1 MKPILRLLVS
11 AFAASPFLAAGGPL
25 IIAHRGAS
33 GVAPENTVAAFK
45 EAFVQKADGFELDVR
60 LTKDGRTLVIHDK
73 SAKRTA
79 GVDLLVAENDQAAFR
94 KLDAGSWKNGKYK
107 GEPIPDLAESLAV
120 LPDGK
125 TVYIEIKGDVEKSTG
140 ESKCDVAM
148 LPELKRVIEASGKA
162 KDQIVFICFDY
173 NALAQARALMP
184 GYKTLWLVSGKVDN
198 VTKEKTYPAIPGLI
212 EKVRKAGFDGLDLNH
227 GFPLDKQSVA
237 EIKAAGLELA
247 VWTVNEPEVAKRLA
261 EAGVDAITTD
271 EPALIRA
278 ALK

>member
-1 MKPILRLLVS
+1 MKPILRVLVS
-11 AFAASPFLAAGGPL
+11 AIAASPFLAGGEPL
-25 IIAHRGAS
+25 IIGHRGAS

-45 EAFVQKADGFELDVR
+45 EAFAQKADGFELDVW

-94 KLDAGSWKNGKYK
+94 KLDAGSWKSEKYK
-107 GEPIPDLAESLAV
+107 GEPIPDLAESLAL
-120 LPDGK
+120 LPAGK
-125 TVYIEIKGDVEKSTG
+125 TVYIEIKCGAEI
-140 ESKCDVAM
+140 

-162 KDQIVFICFDY
+162 KEQIVFICFDY
-173 NALAQARALMP
+173 DTLAEARVVIP
-184 GYKTLWLVSGKVDN
+184 GYKTLWIVGAKVN
-198 VTKEKTYPAIPGLI
+198 KVTKEKTYPGISGLI
-212 EKVRKAGFDGLDLNH
+212 EKAKKAGFDGLDLNH
-227 GFPLDKQSVA
+227 GFPLDKESVA

-247 VWTVNEPEVAKRLA
+247 VWTVNDPEIGKRLA